1 MSLMALPEQNLIPRE
16 PGAVTEIRDSQLWQ
30 PPPSYNPQETV
41 EGHGIKLY
49 LRLLRILW
57 TLSRFALLIY
67 ANTRGWFKKE
77 GESEEARLHTQ
88 GAWVRDQFIA
98 LGPTFIKIGQSLS
111 TRVDLMPVEY
121 NLELQKLQDEV
132 PPFSNEEAFAI
143 IEREL
148 GTPASEIFDRIEGTP
163 IAAASL
169 GQVYR
174 ASLYTGETVVIKV
187 QRPHLPNRVN
197 QDIAVLKKLVEWS
210 KRFQHLHSKVDW
222 TAVLD
227 EFGSTVF
234 EEMDYVEE
242 ARNAETFR
250 ASFKDWSEIYVPK
263 IYREFSSRHVLVM
276 EYIDGVKVTDIDGLR
291 ESGVNP
297 PDINRLL
304 ARCYLKQLLE
314 DGFFHA
320 DPHPGNLRVMSD
332 GRLAFFDF
340 GMVGRLSMELQTKI
354 VDLFFHIVEKDVS
367 GLITDLIKLGFLQ
380 VDSPDDPKIKPLME
394 ALFTRYLNLKLS
406 ETQMQDLA
414 MDLADVMYTYP
425 FRIPAEFTYILRA
438 LMTLEG
444 IGIIIDPDYNFF
456 EVARPYAKEF
466 MLKREARH
474 FRNLIVG
481 RLIRGEDGSIAWG
494 KIWKLA
500 KMALKMYFNQLS
512 GESTPKESPV
522 STETSLQVQSGS

>member
-1 MSLMALPEQNLIPRE
+1 MALPEQNLVPIE
-16 PGAVTEIRDSQLWQ
+16 PQNIAPTTDSQLWQ
-30 PPPSYNPQETV
+30 PPPSYDPKETV
-41 EGHGIKLY
+41 SGHGLRPY
-49 LRLLRILW
+49 LRLVRIVW
-57 TLSRFALLIY
+57 TLARFALLLY
-67 ANTRGWFKKE
+67 VHSKGWFKRKD
-77 GESEEARLHTQ
+77 ESEEARLHKQ
-88 GAWVRDQFIA
+88 GAWVRDQFVG

-111 TRVDLMPVEY
+111 TRVDLMPSEY
-121 NLELQKLQDEV
+121 NLELQKLQDQV
-132 PPFSNEEAFAI
+132 PPFSNEEAFEI
-143 IEREL
+143 IQREM
-148 GTPASEIFDRIEGTP
+148 GSTVSEIFDQIEPSP

-174 ASLYTGETVVIKV
+174 ARLYTGETVVIKV
-187 QRPHLPNRVN
+187 QRPRLPRQVN
-197 QDIAVLKKLVEWS
+197 QDIAILKKLVEWS
-210 KRFQHLHSKVDW
+210 KRFEHLHSKVDW
-222 TAVLD
+222 IAVLD

-234 EEMDYVEE
+234 EEMDYVQE
-242 ARNAETFR
+242 ARNAEAFR
-250 ASFKDWSEIYVPK
+250 ASFKDWPEVYVPK
-263 IYREFSSRHVLVM
+263 IYNEYSSRHVLVM
-276 EYIDGVKVTDIDGLR
+276 EYIDGVKVTDIDGMH
-291 ESGVNP
+291 EFGVVP
-297 PDINRLL
+297 PDVNRLL
-304 ARCYLKQLLE
+304 VRCYLKQLLE

-320 DPHPGNLRVMSD
+320 DPHPGNLRIMPD

-367 GLITDLIKLGFLQ
+367 GLIVDLIKLGFLQ
-380 VDSPDDPKIKPLME
+380 VESPDDPKIKPLIE
-394 ALFTRYLNLKLS
+394 ELFTRYLNLKLS

-456 EVARPYAKEF
+456 EVARPFAKEF

-481 RLIRGEDGSIAWG
+481 RLIRGEDGSISWG

-500 KMALKMYFNQLS
+500 KMALKMYFGQS
-512 GESTPKESPV
+512 KDPAPPQVQV
-522 STETSLQVQSGS
+522 STEAAIQTQR